1 MRVRNK
7 EHQSL
12 SIEQLEELAHDF
24 PNDQQLGEEIRRI
37 IKRATDNN
45 PKGRRATSQTIID
58 TQFEEAHKILERD
71 YEDNPSDIE
80 RDYEEEP
87 RVLRYSPYEDI

>member
-12 SIEQLEELAHDF
+12 SIIELQQLCDDF
-24 PNDQQLGEEIRRI
+24 PNDQQLGEEIRSLTNNSP
-37 IKRATDNN
+37 RATVNN
-45 PKGRRATSQTIID
+45 PKGTYDTSLNYIKD
-58 TQFEEAHKILERD
+58 TQIEEAHKL

-80 RDYEEEP
+80 RDYEEP
-87 RVLRYSPYEDI
+87 TNGTTIIKT